1 MKLFRQAYEQ
11 ENGLPIGYTEVE
23 YLKSTGTQYIDT
35 GYIPKPTATYKS
47 TFQLTNIT
55 TTSRAWFC
63 VFGSVESG
71 NTIFTELFLPRAS
84 GAGNVNQ
91 VLAANHNS
99 SNSTY
104 IRKDYAWAINTP
116 YDFEMTTTDVS
127 INGVSQGSIMVDSS
141 VSCSHSIYLF
151 ARHENDDGV
160 RYNVSAKIH
169 SFKILEGNT
178 LVHNFIPVID
188 PLNVPCMYDLVG
200 KKAYYNKG
208 TGEFTAGRQIHL
220 VEYLESSGTQYIDT
234 SVIGDLTTEL
244 TCEAAIIEAGNASV
258 TNIMGNNVTSTRAI
272 TINMSANIANPSPSK
287 IRFGNTDSITVA
299 GAIDLNTF
307 YKYTVNKDNLTVQD
321 MEGTTLNTYMFN
333 ATTAFTTNGNI
344 LIYKLGDTSTQYIGK
359 LKISRAS
366 IKNNDVLVRD
376 LIPAIDENN
385 TPFMFDKVTHTAYLN
400 AGTGNFTYGED
411 ATKYKTRLCFV
422 RPTGGSSHMLPKGFT
437 EVEYL
442 ENTGSTSSTVQYIDT
457 GIKFVGDNHR
467 VSIGFFKD
475 DTTTTPIQTAVCGF
489 QGGTSNNEIFA
500 VYYGNLYVYS
510 GNGDTTGRIK
520 DRVWLGNIYNNL
532 DITLNNDTVSYVLNG
547 DSVVSYTARTNYV
560 DIDKTMYLFRNNN
573 STFQCLTG
581 KIYYCKIWDNGTLV
595 RDFIPCLDASNTPC
609 MYDRVEGKAYYNQG
623 TGSFTAGKKI
633 IPVEYLE
640 STGAQYINTGIT
652 SNLNTAVEMNLKV
665 VSYSANNTA
674 TFFGGLSSN
683 VGISTNISKT
693 NTDRYSRFGTKYTVI
708 KNLDIEG
715 IKSAVKINKDAFV
728 VNGQSYNIGET
739 DSFNGSNMYLFKAD
753 GITSEYNT
761 TTDVYG
767 CKIWDTDTLVRN
779 FIPVI
784 DEDNTAYMFDRVTH
798 TLFANVG
805 TGEFLYGDKK
815 QNYYLAVPKAGELL
829 PAAYRRLEYIEGTGT
844 QYINTDTKVDV
855 NTKFILDYQM
865 TDITTT
871 TNGIFGASS
880 GQTLQFLTQTGQGK
894 YVFQWTP
901 NSILSVGTK
910 DTDKHRVIFDIPN
923 TNISVDDDTVSMA
936 SWTFDYPTGNIMLFA
951 NGHLSVYGRM
961 KAYGSKIY
969 NGNTLVRHF
978 IPALRK
984 SDNKPGMYDAIN
996 NVFYTNAAT
1005 GADFSYA

>member
-11 ENGLPIGYTEVE
+11 ENGLPVGYTEVE
-23 YLKSTGTQYIDT
+23 YLESTGTQYIDT

-55 TTSRAWFC
+55 TTSGAWFC

-127 INGVSQGSIMVDSS
+127 INGVSQGSITVDSS
-141 VSCSHSIYLF
+141 VSYSHSIYLF
-151 ARHENDDGV
+151 ARHENDDSV

-188 PLNVPCMYDLVG
+188 PLNIPCMYDLVG

-400 AGTGNFTYGED
+400 AGTGNFAYGKD

-422 RPTGGSSHMLPKGFT
+422 RPTGRSSHMLPKGFT

-442 ENTGSTSSTVQYIDT
+442 ESTGTQYIDT
-457 GIKFVGDNHR
+457 GFVPTSDNFQFEIRMLSQNTSAYLGYRSVNSGTATGDMRWFFNYSDGRVAIRYGNGAENSTLSFNTQTTHKFYFNGSSLYV
-467 VSIGFFKD
+467 D
-475 DTTTTPIQTAVCGF
+475 DVNYLTTTKKYTTPVYKSF
-489 QGGTSNNEIFA
+489 YLFSVNTSG
-500 VYYGNLYVYS
+500 YYSADIANFI
-510 GNGDTTGRIK
+510 GRI
-520 DRVWLGNIYNNL
+520 Y
-532 DITLNNDTVSYVLNG
+532 
-547 DSVVSYTARTNYV
+547 YT
-560 DIDKTMYLFRNNN
+560 
-573 STFQCLTG
+573 
-581 KIYYCKIWDNGTLV
+581 KIWDNDVLV
-595 RDFIPCLDASNTPC
+595 RDYIPALDSNNRPC

-640 STGAQYINTGIT
+640 STGAQYINTGIA

-674 TFFGGLSSN
+674 TFFGGLYAN

-715 IKSAVKINKDAFV
+715 IKSTVKINKDAFV
-728 VNGQSYNIGET
+728 VNGQSYDIGET
-739 DSFNGSNMYLFKAD
+739 DSFNGPNMYLFKAD

-798 TLFANVG
+798 TLFANAG

-844 QYINTDTKVDV
+844 QYINTDTKVDA

-901 NSILSVGTK
+901 NSILGVGTK

-936 SWTFDYPTGNIMLFA
+936 SWTFDYPTGNIMLFV